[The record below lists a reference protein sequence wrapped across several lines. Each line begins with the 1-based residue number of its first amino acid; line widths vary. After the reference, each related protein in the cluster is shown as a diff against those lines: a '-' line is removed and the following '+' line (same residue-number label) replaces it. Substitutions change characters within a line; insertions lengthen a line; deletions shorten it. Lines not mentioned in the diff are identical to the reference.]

1 MTVEGTIN
9 RTGILLLCV
18 LATAVWSWS
27 QFFTSRD
34 PAVVGPY
41 ILIGALGG
49 FVMAMITV
57 FKKEWAGITAP
68 IYALLEGLFLGAVSA
83 MLELRFPGIAIQA
96 VALTFGTCICLLL
109 AYRSGLIRATE
120 KFKLGIVA
128 ATGGIALIYI
138 LSMVLGLFGVQIPFI
153 FGSSPIGILFSGLV
167 VVIAALNLILDFDFI
182 EQGALCGAPKYMEW
196 YAAFGLMVTLIWLYL
211 EIIRLLSKL
220 RDRGVP
226 ASTVQAPQV
235 RRGVCARLSLEPDTA
250 SSSQAICGP
259 SSVEPF
265 ERRSRLATF
274 ESHMSTGM
282 SSNRNCQHR
291 VPPGPQL
298 PCIDPACVARDSR
311 FGTERRTDCRALG

>member
-1 MTVEGTIN
+1 MRTANPAFNDSTFPAYSVRTGFGEAMTIEGTIN

-18 LATAVWSWS
+18 LATAAWTWS

-120 KFKLGIVA
+120 KFKLGIFA
-128 ATGGIALIYI
+128 ATGGIALIYL
-138 LSMVLGLFGVQIPFI
+138 LSMVLGLFGVQIPYI
-153 FGSSPIGILFSGLV
+153 FGSSPIGILFSVVV

-182 EQGALCGAPKYMEW
+182 EQGALRGAPKYMEW

-220 RDRGVP
+220 RDR
-226 ASTVQAPQV
+226 
-235 RRGVCARLSLEPDTA
+235 R
-250 SSSQAICGP
+250 
-259 SSVEPF
+259 
-265 ERRSRLATF
+265 
-274 ESHMSTGM
+274 
-282 SSNRNCQHR
+282 
-291 VPPGPQL
+291 
-298 PCIDPACVARDSR
+298 
-311 FGTERRTDCRALG
+311 